1 MAKQIED
8 IVVQLGIQG
17 FEELNK
23 LRSSFRELTKVTR
36 GTDDQLDAARK
47 RLLELKT
54 ELGDTARANKGLT
67 DAFTALVGEARRG
80 SDVWQS
86 LNKDLAQLRQESRLT
101 DTQITALRDIIVD
114 ESKAHAQS
122 AVSIRE
128 HVKSLQDLR
137 NQATLNGK
145 VHQQLGADI
154 QRLTATLEQGE
165 ITNRKHYSSL
175 TAMLAVKPDKVL
187 KQWEDYNRI
196 LKEGTASAD
205 KLATAQRRLNQLSGA
220 PRILERR
227 RVSESAAITQDP
239 EYLRRFGFEGAS
251 LPELPNTNAAYAQQI
266 KELQQDLANLDRNS
280 IEYLQTLMQLTG
292 VQRQSTEVARGYAQ
306 ALLMG
311 VQTKTVANSTR
322 NLQEVVTAL
331 RAEMQQLDTT
341 TSEGSAA
348 YAQNANQ
355 VRVLE
360 KQLNDLAGAYR
371 NVSNMATQA
380 ATAEQNAANKRIRD
394 NYFNRAAV
402 ARQEQAIE
410 ELGRRVR
417 EGVAT
422 TPLLLPAAG
431 QTSAAGTGAAISGG
445 ARRLVPGRTE
455 TTFGTPDVRAAAQQ
469 AGLPTAATGIAAAIG
484 MTTDAYAGQ
493 ARAAF
498 KANESLGAYFT
509 AINKATQGSN
519 NSINSL
525 NEQRQ
530 AWENLRNAIPRTYA
544 LYGEAGKEIEKLD
557 KQLERS
563 QLRRR
568 RLSGM
573 QVAQGVGAAVSGGI
587 FGGPEGLAGG
597 LIGLA
602 AGGVGGAFAGAAA
615 GAQIGMLRQQLGL
628 VSQYVAQLNLAK
640 TTLAQASTGQDDYN
654 KMLTTARSISADY
667 AVTLQDTL
675 RGYAQV
681 AVAARANG
689 LSTKEIEQVYR
700 GVIAAGVAF
709 GKSQADLDAIVTATV
724 QVLSKGKVSAEELGG
739 QIGER
744 LPGAVAKFAAATGRT
759 LPELAKALEDGK
771 VNIRDFVKFAQ
782 QQFTDYDSIART
794 IGDSPEKAGARLQI
808 ALNTVAESY
817 GSFLQNSGATFQDA
831 ATHVLTWVTSNEKSI
846 KRFLAALSVFGKD
859 LAALL
864 RPIAQ
869 TTVSIL
875 KPVFSFIFENAARGI
890 SAIRSSLQALQQTDY
905 AGASARAQKAVEKLY
920 PNPVER
926 ALRGAEAYREALNVE
941 LRSLDNQFG
950 ASYTKRLDEE
960 AARLFKTFTPSQYGT
975 PGAGAAAAAGTATD
989 AKTKDSVLKR
999 LQTDFDKTL
1008 SMLGRQFNAV
1018 SRNKL
1023 LEDAYIIENKITEA
1037 LKQGKVEEVE
1047 RLRTEQKR
1055 SALKTTQLVLID
1067 ESDKLEQQILTGK
1080 IKGLNVENAQ
1090 VRLEQVRNDLKEVSL
1105 DLTKL
1110 DNTELEKRVKIEKDL
1125 RDALSGAFG
1134 MQQLGIFGEI
1144 PQIMPTWGPDETFM
1158 PSTDVNQAEAKRAAD
1173 ELKKLTEPL
1182 ATLTSAAEAMGTAFS
1197 NSFAGIVNGSMSA
1210 QQSLASFFTN
1220 IANYFLDMASKI
1232 IAKWIEMA
1240 ILNSLLK
1247 LLPTGSFSVGPAS
1260 LNLPGLQGAG
1270 ALSSGSSVLGTTD
1283 WASQGGGFFSNLK
1296 MNALGNA
1303 YAANG
1308 IVPFAMGGIV
1318 NKPTLFKFANGGA
1331 GRLGLMGEA
1340 GPEAI
1345 MPLRRL
1351 PNGRLGVEQAGGG
1364 APVTVNVSVDASGTA
1379 VQGNAGQG
1387 EQLGRVISQ
1396 AVQAELV
1403 RQQRPGGLLSR

>member
-8 IVVQLGIQG
+8 IILRLKQEG
-17 FEELNK
+17 FENLDK
-23 LRSSFRELTKVTR
+23 IKGSFRELNKVTGFTEKDIDKVR
-36 GTDDQLDAARK
+36 G
-47 RLLELKT
+47 RLNEFAKEAGNT
-54 ELGDTARANKGLT
+54 EAVNKGLIE
-67 DAFTALVGEARRG
+67 AFKGLKSQVDVNGKAYGELAAEITRMESVLRG
-80 SDVWQS
+80 STAAIDKQRAV
-86 LNKDLAQLRQESRLT
+86 LLEHART
-101 DTQITALRDIIVD
+101 GTQNA
-114 ESKAHAQS
+114 
-122 AVSIRE
+122 
-128 HVKSLQDLR
+128 KSLQQQIDGLER
-137 NQATLNGK
+137 LQRQTRPGSAAFLQLGKDIDQATKN
-145 VHQQLGADI
+145 LGRFKSEASAAA
-154 QRLTATLEQGE
+154 ATLTQIPAASLEKIAAQIGRLQGQMQKLNISSDEFLRYQQRIALIGTVRTRTEGRQQVRALNAMFESEQYAQFAEGRAANLELPDTLAGIRLRISE
-165 ITNRKHYSSL
+165 INAELENITGY
-175 TAMLAVKPDKVL
+175 
-187 KQWEDYNRI
+187 
-196 LKEGTASAD
+196 
-205 KLATAQRRLNQLSGA
+205 
-220 PRILERR
+220 ERR
-227 RVSESAAITQDP
+227 RALTVELKDLNRQLKNAIVDVVTQEDLALQRLRARVNAQREVNQASGFRAFSQQVGGGEFDPAITKSVRRGRQRL
-239 EYLRRFGFEGAS
+239 EEENERLR
-251 LPELPNTNAAYAQQI
+251 
-266 KELQQDLANLDRNS
+266 K
-280 IEYLQTLMQLTG
+280 
-292 VQRQSTEVARGYAQ
+292 
-306 ALLMG
+306 
-311 VQTKTVANSTR
+311 
-322 NLQEVVTAL
+322 
-331 RAEMQQLDTT
+331 
-341 TSEGSAA
+341 
-348 YAQNANQ
+348 
-355 VRVLE
+355 
-360 KQLNDLAGAYR
+360 
-371 NVSNMATQA
+371 
-380 ATAEQNAANKRIRD
+380 AANEA
-394 NYFNRAAV
+394 FN
-402 ARQEQAIE
+402 
-410 ELGRRVR
+410 LSN
-417 EGVAT
+417 

-431 QTSAAGTGAAISGG
+431 QTSAPGTGAPISGG

-563 QLRRR
+563 QLQRR

-573 QVAQGVGAAVSGGI
+573 QVAQGVGAALSGGI

-597 LIGLA
+597 LVGLA

-628 VSQYVAQLNLAK
+628 VAQYVAQLNLAK

-864 RPIAQ
+864 QPIAQ

-960 AARLFKTFTPSQYGT
+960 AARLFKTFKPSQYGT
-975 PGAGAAAAAGTATD
+975 SGAGATAAAGTATD
-989 AKTKDSVLKR
+989 AKTKDSVLKK

-1023 LEDAYIIENKITEA
+1023 LEDAYVLENKITEA
-1037 LKQGKVEEVE
+1037 LKQGKIDEVE
-1047 RLRTEQKR
+1047 RLRIEQKR

-1080 IKGLNVENAQ
+1080 TKGLNVENAQ

-1308 IVPFAMGGIV
+1308 IVPFAMGGVV
-1318 NKPTLFKFANGGA
+1318 NQPTLFKFANGGA

-1351 PNGRLGVEQAGGG
+1351 PSGRLGVEAGGG
-1364 APVTVNVSVDASGTA
+1364 GTTNVTVNVDASGSSS
-1379 VQGNAGQG
+1379 VQGDPGRA
-1387 EQLGRVISQ
+1387 EQLGRVITQ
-1396 AVQAELV
+1396 AVRAELV
-1403 RQQRPGGLLSR
+1403 RQKMPGGILT

>member
-8 IVVQLGIQG
+8 IILRLKQEG
-17 FEELNK
+17 FENLDK
-23 LRSSFRELTKVTR
+23 IKGSFRELNKVTGFTEKDIDKVR
-36 GTDDQLDAARK
+36 G
-47 RLLELKT
+47 RLNEFAKEAGNT
-54 ELGDTARANKGLT
+54 EAVNKGLIE
-67 DAFTALVGEARRG
+67 AFKGLKSQVDVNGKAYGELAAEITRMESVLRG
-80 SDVWQS
+80 STAAIDKQRAV
-86 LNKDLAQLRQESRLT
+86 LLEHART
-101 DTQITALRDIIVD
+101 GTQNA
-114 ESKAHAQS
+114 
-122 AVSIRE
+122 
-128 HVKSLQDLR
+128 KSLQQQIDGLER
-137 NQATLNGK
+137 LQRQTRPGSAAFVQLGKDIDQATKN
-145 VHQQLGADI
+145 LGRFKSEASAAA
-154 QRLTATLEQGE
+154 ATLTQIPAASLEKIAAQIGRLQGQMQKLNISSDE
-165 ITNRKHYSSL
+165 FLRYQQRIQLVGTVRSL
-175 TAMLAVKPDKVL
+175 TESRQQVRARNAMYESPQYAMFAEGRAANLELPDTLAG
-187 KQWEDYNRI
+187 I
-196 LKEGTASAD
+196 
-205 KLATAQRRLNQLSGA
+205 RLRVSEINAELENITGY
-220 PRILERR
+220 ERR
-227 RVSESAAITQDP
+227 RALTIELKDLNRQLKNAIVDVVTQEDLALQRLRARVNAQREVNQASGFRAFSQQVSGGEFDPAITKSVRRGRQRL
-239 EYLRRFGFEGAS
+239 EEENERLR
-251 LPELPNTNAAYAQQI
+251 
-266 KELQQDLANLDRNS
+266 K
-280 IEYLQTLMQLTG
+280 
-292 VQRQSTEVARGYAQ
+292 
-306 ALLMG
+306 
-311 VQTKTVANSTR
+311 
-322 NLQEVVTAL
+322 
-331 RAEMQQLDTT
+331 
-341 TSEGSAA
+341 
-348 YAQNANQ
+348 
-355 VRVLE
+355 
-360 KQLNDLAGAYR
+360 
-371 NVSNMATQA
+371 
-380 ATAEQNAANKRIRD
+380 AANEA
-394 NYFNRAAV
+394 FNLSNA
-402 ARQEQAIE
+402 
-410 ELGRRVR
+410 
-417 EGVAT
+417 
-422 TPLLLPAAG
+422 PLLLPAAG
-431 QTSAAGTGAAISGG
+431 QTSAPGTGAAISGG

-455 TTFGTPDVRAAAQQ
+455 TTFGAPDVRAAAQQ
-469 AGLPTAATGIAAAIG
+469 AGLPAAATGVAAAIG

-864 RPIAQ
+864 QPIAQ

-975 PGAGAAAAAGTATD
+975 SGAGAAAAAGTATD

-1080 IKGLNVENAQ
+1080 TKGLNVENAQ

-1220 IANYFLDMASKI
+1220 IANYFLDMATKI

-1240 ILNSLLK
+1240 ILNTVLK

-1270 ALSSGSSVLGTTD
+1270 ALSSGSSVLGATD

-1308 IVPFAMGGIV
+1308 IVPFAMGGAFQRDVTAYAMGGVV
-1318 NKPTLFKFANGGA
+1318 NQPTLFKFANGGA

-1364 APVTVNVSVDASGTA
+1364 APVTVNVSVDATGTA
-1379 VQGNAGQG
+1379 VQGDAGRG
-1387 EQLGRVISQ
+1387 EQLGRAISQ
-1396 AVQAELV
+1396 AVQAELIKQ
-1403 RQQRPGGLLSR
+1403 RRPGGLLAA